1 MKRLS
6 PYLTHGISKP
16 ENETAERAMRSMDIG
31 RKNYF
36 FFGAQTAGHAA
47 AIANT
52 LIETATLN
60 GAVP

>member
-1 MKRLS
+1 
-6 PYLTHGISKP
+6 
-16 ENETAERAMRSMDIG
+16 MRSMDIG

-60 GAVP
+60 GGVPQAWPSDTQSCFPDSKTARL

>member
-1 MKRLS
+1 
-6 PYLTHGISKP
+6 
-16 ENETAERAMRSMDIG
+16 MRSMDIG